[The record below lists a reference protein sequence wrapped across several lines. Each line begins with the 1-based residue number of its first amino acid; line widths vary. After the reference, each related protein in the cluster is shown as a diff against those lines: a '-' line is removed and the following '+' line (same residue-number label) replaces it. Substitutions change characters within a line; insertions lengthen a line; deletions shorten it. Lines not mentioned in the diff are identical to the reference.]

1 MSLTYTGDGSVTDL
15 VLGGGYGGG
24 GADFSNPWIISSDG
38 TPVYIPIGV
47 TGTSPTTT
55 TTVTVVTTTP
65 TQDPVVTNPIIEAPV
80 MEIAKLMSSA
90 WDTTARSINPFHS
103 YLRFTV
109 GDISGACMM
118 IGPAGMDGQS
128 ISQFTHGLAID
139 ITGVHVYENGVFK
152 ASLQS
157 IPSFDSE
164 FRIYRQ
170 VDNSIVYAVITGTE
184 TVVYH
189 STTPT
194 PVPEFIDLYAYGRL
208 YSSGDQITDAS
219 FEDGEVISTG
229 TATLGGTGLLQAG
242 TCKAFLEGTGS
253 LTYQQT
259 TAICSGAGTLYAKS
273 SSDYIRAN
281 FPAFGCQMFETVD
294 GYGAIDAT
302 FPALTAYLE
311 ELAFVPATPE
321 FIFAMLPALVC
332 SMTTTTIG
340 RGEVNADFPSL
351 IGRMFEEAEYGEL
364 SVIFSS
370 RWGMMFEGP
379 PVGTKYLL
387 EEIYV
392 LDASKTVV
400 EHIIFINNTGTIVDT
415 ITATRIAIA
424 NILEQLT
431 VSDSYTVVGTFTA
444 VLSEDIVAINTTI
457 AGQGTTAI
465 LDKTARV
472 WVVNIDT
479 EATSQYDNYG
489 YNSFYTYEGKNYG
502 VAMDGIYE
510 LTGTTDNG
518 DLIDA
523 LVDFG
528 RSDLGS
534 FYKKRVTSAY
544 LGLNSSGKLS
554 LTVETDGQTRTFLMK
569 DSSSVTTRHRV
580 NMGSILSGYYW
591 NFIITNNGYNFD
603 LENIMFEIMQ
613 LNRRL

>member
-1 MSLTYTGDGSVTDL
+1 
-15 VLGGGYGGG
+15 
-24 GADFSNPWIISSDG
+24 
-38 TPVYIPIGV
+38 
-47 TGTSPTTT
+47 
-55 TTVTVVTTTP
+55 
-65 TQDPVVTNPIIEAPV
+65 
-80 MEIAKLMSSA
+80 
-90 WDTTARSINPFHS
+90 
-103 YLRFTV
+103 
-109 GDISGACMM
+109 
-118 IGPAGMDGQS
+118 
-128 ISQFTHGLAID
+128 
-139 ITGVHVYENGVFK
+139 
-152 ASLQS
+152 
-157 IPSFDSE
+157 
-164 FRIYRQ
+164 
-170 VDNSIVYAVITGTE
+170 
-184 TVVYH
+184 
-189 STTPT
+189 
-194 PVPEFIDLYAYGRL
+194 
-208 YSSGDQITDAS
+208 
-219 FEDGEVISTG
+219 
-229 TATLGGTGLLQAG
+229 
-242 TCKAFLEGTGS
+242 
-253 LTYQQT
+253 
-259 TAICSGAGTLYAKS
+259 
-273 SSDYIRAN
+273 
-281 FPAFGCQMFETVD
+281 
-294 GYGAIDAT
+294 
-302 FPALTAYLE
+302 
-311 ELAFVPATPE
+311 
-321 FIFAMLPALVC
+321 
-332 SMTTTTIG
+332 
-340 RGEVNADFPSL
+340 
-351 IGRMFEEAEYGEL
+351 
-364 SVIFSS
+364 
-370 RWGMMFEGP
+370 MFEGP